1 MEKVMSIDF
10 CFVMKNVRI
19 LFGYGMGL
27 ERLKGVCDVIIGEIE

>member
-10 CFVMKNVRI
+10 FYVKKNVWI

-27 ERLKGVCDVIIGEIE
+27 EKLKGM